1 MNIKQNL
8 LYFLCKTIYRP
19 LPIEENNVKHII
31 SVEYKDL
38 LIEKNTTFNVCKLNI
53 QNKEYY
59 FRECKKHVK
68 FEEYLRILIN
78 EYVDSLEDNNPLKL
92 EFLKVRNTLMKPDVM
107 RKLFRMG
114 IVNDRSSKISY
125 FFKSNDISIWGI
137 QELENIELKELKD

>member
-53 QNKEYY
+53 QNKSTKRIDNKSGDFYKMPIY
-59 FRECKKHVK
+59 G
-68 FEEYLRILIN
+68 YLLT
-78 EYVDSLEDNNPLKL
+78 
-92 EFLKVRNTLMKPDVM
+92 FL
-107 RKLFRMG
+107 
-114 IVNDRSSKISY
+114 
-125 FFKSNDISIWGI
+125 
-137 QELENIELKELKD
+137 